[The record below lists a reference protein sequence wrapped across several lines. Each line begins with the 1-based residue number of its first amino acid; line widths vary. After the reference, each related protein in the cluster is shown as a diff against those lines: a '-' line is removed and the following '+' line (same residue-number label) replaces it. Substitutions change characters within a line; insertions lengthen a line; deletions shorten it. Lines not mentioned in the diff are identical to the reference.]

1 MIFQQQKQ
9 KISEKIIWLLAVLL
23 FSSFYIF
30 DTNAWISIILMV
42 ITAVV
47 FCVSAFQTKGKI
59 RIKIQVYHGLV
70 LLFALYCLASALWAW
85 DFQLSINRGIT
96 IVELLICTSVFYIH
110 YQNEQSIHPL
120 INAIMWSGYLVTIY
134 AFLFYG
140 IQLINSILSSGSRL
154 DNSFVNVNS
163 IGMLAAFSI
172 ILSTF
177 NLIYMKKRLT
187 VDFILNLPCIIMIA
201 ATGSRKALVLM
212 IMGIGLLVLV
222 KFYNRNLI
230 KTMIQWLLVGIVLL
244 FILSLLY
251 SLPIFDGIKERM
263 AGLIALVTGKGVIDN
278 SAWTR
283 QQFIYIGLEQFKKTP
298 VFGIGIANSGLLL
311 LQQFGRNTY
320 LHNNYVELL
329 ATGGLVGTLL
339 YYSMYLYCIVM
350 IIKYRKL
357 HNPYSF
363 ICLILIFCQLV
374 MDYGTVSYYSKS
386 TYFYLMIYYIHVQHL
401 KISRRNMLY
410 ENSQNSEVGD

>member
-1 MIFQQQKQ
+1 MAYPKSTV
-9 KISEKIIWLLAVLL
+9 SEKIIWYLTVSL
-23 FSSFYIF
+23 FSLFYIF
-30 DTNAWISIILMV
+30 DTNVWIGVILIA
-42 ITAVV
+42 ITAAV
-47 FCVSAFQTKGKI
+47 FCVSAVQTKGKI
-59 RIKIQVYHGLV
+59 RIKIQAYHGLV
-70 LLFALYCLASALWAW
+70 LLFALYCMASALWAW

-96 IVELLICTSVFYIH
+96 IVELLICTSVFYI
-110 YQNEQSIHPL
+110 YYENKNSICPL
-120 INAIMWSGYLVTIY
+120 INVIMWSGYLVTVY

-140 IQLINSILSSGSRL
+140 VQLISSIISSSSRL
-154 DNSFVNVNS
+154 DNSFANVNS

-187 VDFILNLPCIIMIA
+187 VDFILNFPCIIMIA

-212 IMGIGLLVLV
+212 IMGIGLLVFV

-230 KTMIQWLLVGIVLL
+230 KTMIQWLFVGIVLV
-244 FILSLLY
+244 FILYLLY
-251 SLPIFDGIKERM
+251 SLSIFDGVKERM
-263 AGLIALVTGKGVIDN
+263 AGLIALVTGKGEVDH
-278 SAWTR
+278 SAWIR
-283 QQFIYIGLEQFKKTP
+283 QQYIYIGLEQFKKTP
-298 VFGIGIANSGLLL
+298 IFGIGIANSGLLL
-311 LQQFGRNTY
+311 LQQFERNTY

-357 HNPYSF
+357 HNPYSI

-374 MDYGTVSYYSKS
+374 MDYGAVSYYSKS
-386 TYFYLMIYYIHVQHL
+386 TYFYLMTYCIHIQNL
-401 KISRRNMLY
+401 KTNRRNMLY
-410 ENSQNSEVGD
+410 ENSQDC